1 MQFSLKCKR
10 DLFLFKASE
19 TKITLWDLVL
29 IKTTHQTM
37 YVSITKRIPCL
48 LNWGF
53 CGDSLKLIDLITF
66 DRFGSSNK
74 CQTGNTGLYIIV
86 IIFNTCVNY
95 CTQYIVQLMSPC
107 CCCFFISKNSKTAT
121 KKLIMIM
128 AELVMNRV
136 HITLFTYYLN
146 TNFFHYFVFLFGFLL
161 LFGQAQGTEILDKF
175 KEIMVWDSFTML
187 NTCLKG

>member
-1 MQFSLKCKR
+1 MIVMQFSLKCKH

-19 TKITLWDLVL
+19 TKITLWDLVF

-74 CQTGNTGLYIIV
+74 MSDRKHRALHNCNYFQYLCQLLYIV
-86 IIFNTCVNY
+86 YCVAD
-95 CTQYIVQLMSPC
+95 VS
-107 CCCFFISKNSKTAT
+107 
-121 KKLIMIM
+121 
-128 AELVMNRV
+128 V
-136 HITLFTYYLN
+136 
-146 TNFFHYFVFLFGFLL
+146 LL
-161 LFGQAQGTEILDKF
+161 LFLHF
-175 KEIMVWDSFTML
+175 
-187 NTCLKG
+187 